1 MKKNDQM
8 ESEPT
13 TDQMKRGEFMR
24 SLGMSSA
31 ALMAFYCMGTG
42 LTACSKSSDDPTP
55 STGTGMGAGT
65 GTGTGM
71 SSGLTGNSDVSKGA
85 INYTLDLNSS
95 DYTKLKTVGQFV
107 IVGSTLVA
115 KAKDGSLIALSKS
128 CTHQGTE
135 VSYRTATDD
144 IFCPNHG
151 SQFTTAGAV
160 KVGPASSPL
169 TQYKTALSTDGNRLT
184 ITA

>member
-1 MKKNDQM
+1 M
-8 ESEPT
+8 ESNPT
-13 TDQMKRGEFMR
+13 TDQMKRGEFLR

-42 LTACSKSSDDPTP
+42 LTACSSSSDDPTP
-55 STGTGMGAGT
+55 TTGTGMGAGT
-65 GTGTGM
+65 GTGTGTGTG
-71 SSGLTGNSDVSKGA
+71 SGLTGNSDASKGA

-95 DYTKLKTVGQFV
+95 DYTKLKTAGQFA

-135 VSYRTATDD
+135 VLYRTATDD

-169 TQYKTALSTDGNRLT
+169 TQYKTALSTDGNKLT

>member
-1 MKKNDQM
+1 MKTNDQM
-8 ESEPT
+8 ESNPT
-13 TDQMKRGEFMR
+13 TDQMKRGEFLR

-55 STGTGMGAGT
+55 GTGTGMGT
-65 GTGTGM
+65 GTGTG
-71 SSGLTGNSDVSKGA
+71 SGLTGNSDASKGA

-95 DYTKLKTVGQFV
+95 DYTKLKTAGQFA

-115 KAKDGSLIALSKS
+115 KAKDGSLIALSKT

-135 VSYRTATDD
+135 VLYRTATDD

-169 TQYKTALSTDGNRLT
+169 TQYKTALSTDGNKLT